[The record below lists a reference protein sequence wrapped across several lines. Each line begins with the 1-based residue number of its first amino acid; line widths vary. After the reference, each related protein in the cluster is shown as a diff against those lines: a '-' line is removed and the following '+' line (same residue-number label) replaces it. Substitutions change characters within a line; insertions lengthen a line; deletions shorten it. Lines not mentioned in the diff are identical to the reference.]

1 MRATHWFITGILG
14 FLISGCAS
22 VQTSPTPETRQ
33 ALAPT
38 GKLRVGFLVT
48 NPTHAIK
55 DPATGEA
62 KGPAVDLG
70 KEMARRLGVPFESVA
85 YTSFPPILAG
95 AKSGAW
101 DVAMMGMTSER
112 EQIVDFTA
120 PYMVVQ
126 FGYLLPSA
134 ASISTLADV
143 DRPGVRIAVL
153 EKGTPDVYL
162 TRTIKRAAVVRLPT
176 IAEMVQALHAGRAD
190 AVYGTVAS
198 MLNQSEKLPG
208 SRVLE
213 DRFGGEETA
222 IAVPKGRQLGA
233 AYARQFVE
241 DAKAEGLVKSAIEK
255 AALRGVVVAPFK

>member
-1 MRATHWFITGILG
+1 MRAIHWFITGIVV

-22 VQTSPTPETRQ
+22 VQTSPTAETRQ
-33 ALAPT
+33 VLAPT
-38 GKLRVGFLVT
+38 GKLRVGFFVG
-48 NPTHAIK
+48 NPNHAIK
-55 DPATGEA
+55 DSASGGF

-70 KEMARRLGVPFESVA
+70 REFARRLGVPFEPIA

-101 DVAMMGMTSER
+101 DIATMGMTSER
-112 EQIVDFTA
+112 AQIVDFTA
-120 PYMVVQ
+120 PYTIVQ

-134 ASISTLADV
+134 SSISSLADV
-143 DRPGVRIAVL
+143 DRSGVRIAVL

-162 TRTIKRAAVVRLPT
+162 TRTIKRATVVRLPT
-176 IAEMVQALHAGRAD
+176 LAEMVQALQAGRAD

-198 MLNQSEKLPG
+198 MFNQSGKLPG

-222 IAVPKGRQLGA
+222 IAVPKGRQLSA
-233 AYARQFVE
+233 AYARQFAE
-241 DAKAEGLVKSAIEK
+241 AAKSEGLVKTAIEK
-255 AALRGVVVAPFK
+255 AGLRGVVVAPIK